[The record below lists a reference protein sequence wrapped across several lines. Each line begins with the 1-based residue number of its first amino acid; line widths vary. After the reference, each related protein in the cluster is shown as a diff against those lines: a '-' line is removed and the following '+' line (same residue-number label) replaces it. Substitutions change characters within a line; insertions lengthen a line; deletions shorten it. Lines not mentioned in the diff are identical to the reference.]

1 MPGRSLR
8 EVVTRGVTRRRFFR
22 AGGAGVATAV
32 ISGIG
37 VRPAGV
43 APGSVAPAAASRA
56 EGLTAADL
64 RAVDPHLLT
73 ARSLPFAQL
82 ATPAVRILPIAR
94 AKLLA
99 GARFDLR
106 VEAMG
111 LADPNTSTIRL
122 EVSGP
127 NGPESLLSGEP
138 VRTSSAPNSLEVV
151 YPNLNY
157 ARAGRY
163 TITASVESA
172 TGDTMRSSVDHEV
185 VLANANGGKKARN
198 VIFFL
203 GDGMG
208 QGPITA
214 ARILSQ
220 GISEGKYF
228 GLLDMDRMDYRGIVT
243 TSGVDAIATDSAN
256 SMSAYM
262 TGHKAS
268 VNALGVYEG
277 LDPDPKKHP
286 RVETM
291 AELLKRTRGM
301 AIGVVSTAEIQDATP
316 AAVWA
321 HTRRRSEY
329 ADIMDQALN
338 PAQMPDVIL
347 GGGSASLLP
356 QSENGSRRTDERNLF
371 EEFRGHGFV
380 IAQTGDE
387 LRQLMQAAPPGKLLG
402 LFHTGNM
409 NVYLDRQ
416 HRKDP
421 QVLGRFPD
429 QPTLMDMTQAAL
441 NVLQQSPNGFF
452 LMVEGASIDKM
463 EHPLDWPR
471 AVYDTI
477 ELDKAVGVARRWA
490 EQHGN
495 DTLIVG
501 TADHN
506 HAMSV
511 IGTNTRSI
519 NAGRQGNGVY
529 ADAGFPDFRDSD
541 GDGFPDDPDPN
552 RTLFIGWSNHPDY
565 YDNFRLDARPVQPAM
580 TSSDLPAGANVL
592 PNSEHD
598 PDAELQ
604 LGNLP
609 LDQSN
614 AVHTVDD
621 VPIVASGPGAARFN
635 ATLDNTEVFFAIMDA
650 LGIDARA

>member
-1 MPGRSLR
+1 MAGRSVR
-8 EVVTRGVTRRRFFR
+8 ERISRGFTRRGFFR
-22 AGGAGVATAV
+22 TSGAGVASAV
-32 ISGIG
+32 I
-37 VRPAGV
+37 AGV
-43 APGSVAPAAASRA
+43 GIRPVQASPAQAAPAAPASIGV
-56 EGLTAADL
+56 GLTAADL

-73 ARSLPFAQL
+73 ARTLPFAQS
-82 ATPAVRILPIAR
+82 TVPAVRILPIAR

-111 LADPNTSTIRL
+111 LADPNVAQIRI
-122 EVSGP
+122 EVTGP
-127 NGPESLLSGEP
+127 NGPEPLLSGEP
-138 VRTSSAPNSLEVV
+138 ARSSSTPTSLEVT
-151 YPNLNY
+151 YPDLSY
-157 ARAGRY
+157 QRPGSY
-163 TITASVESA
+163 TITATIEGTA
-172 TGDTMRSSVDHEV
+172 QPMRSAVNHEV
-185 VLANANGGKKARN
+185 VVAATNGKKAKN

-220 GISEGKYF
+220 GMSEGKYF
-228 GLLDMDRMDYRGIVT
+228 GLLEMDRMEYRGIVT

-268 VNALGVYEG
+268 VNAMGVYEG
-277 LDPDPKKHP
+277 LDADPSKHP
-286 RVETM
+286 HVETM

-301 AIGVVSTAEIQDATP
+301 AIGVVTTAEVQDATP

-329 ADIMDQALN
+329 VDIMDQALKA
-338 PAQMPDVIL
+338 PQMPDVLL

-356 QSENGSRRTDERNLF
+356 QSETGSRRTDARNLF
-371 EEFRGHGFV
+371 DEFKSRGFS
-380 IAQTGDE
+380 IARTGAD
-387 LRQLMQAAPPGKLLG
+387 LRQLAQAAPSKILG
-402 LFHTGNM
+402 LFHSGNM

-421 QVLGRFPD
+421 QVLGQFPD
-429 QPTLMDMTQAAL
+429 QPTLMEMTETAL
-441 NVLQQSPNGFF
+441 NALQQSPNGFF

-463 EHPLDWPR
+463 EHPLDWQR

-477 ELDKAVGVARRWA
+477 ELDKALGVARRWA
-490 EQHGN
+490 EPRG
-495 DTLIVG
+495 DTLIVV

-506 HAMSV
+506 HSLSV
-511 IGTNTRSI
+511 IGTHTRSI
-519 NAGRQGNGVY
+519 NPGRQGNGVY

-552 RTLFIGWSNHPDY
+552 RTLFIGWSNHPDFFDDY
-565 YDNFRLDARPVQPAM
+565 RLDARLTQPAV
-580 TSSDLPAGANVL
+580 TSPELPAGANVVA
-592 PNSEHD
+592 NAEHD
-598 PDAELQ
+598 GEAELQ
-604 LGNLP
+604 NGNLP
-609 LDQSN
+609 LDQAN

-621 VPIVASGPGAARFN
+621 VPIVASGPGSARFN
-635 ATLDNTEVFFAIMDA
+635 ATLDNTEVFFAMMDA
-650 LGIDARA
+650 LGIDAR